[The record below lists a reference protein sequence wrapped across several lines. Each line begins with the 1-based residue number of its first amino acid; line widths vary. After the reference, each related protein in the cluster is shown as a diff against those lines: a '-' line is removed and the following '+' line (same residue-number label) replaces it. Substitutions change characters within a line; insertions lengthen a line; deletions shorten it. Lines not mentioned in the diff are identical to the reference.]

1 MASRGGGGLWGWG
14 GASPALSGDGGARWG
29 GAPDVGRNAVVRG
42 RTHRVQQ
49 WPEGCPRRNL
59 EPGKRVFADV
69 IKGLKMR
76 WSWDIGVALNPVTG
90 LQGLTSGN

>member
-1 MASRGGGGLWGWG
+1 MGGSQPSAQWGRG
-14 GASPALSGDGGARWG
+14 SQVG
-29 GAPDVGRNAVVRG
+29 GAPDVGRNAVVRV

-49 WPEGCPRRNL
+49 WPEGCTRRNL

>member
-1 MASRGGGGLWGWG
+1 MGGSQPSAQWGRG
-14 GASPALSGDGGARWG
+14 SQVG